1 MEKTEIV
8 RQAWEVLG
16 PEIEEQGCELVE
28 VESGLQGSSLF
39 LRLFLDKE
47 GGITIDDCAS
57 MSRYVSALLDKDDFI
72 GRQYNLEVSSPGIER
87 PVRKVADFVRFAGE
101 RIKIHTV
108 SPIEGRRKF
117 TGELVGCEDGLV
129 SVDVGSETVNVHIE
143 NVKRARLD
151 R

>member
-101 RIKIHTV
+101 RIKVHTV

-117 TGELVGCEDGLV
+117 TGELLGCEDGLV

>member
-1 MEKTEIV
+1 LEKTEIV

-117 TGELVGCEDGLV
+117 TGELLGCEDGLV

>member
-117 TGELVGCEDGLV
+117 TGELLGCEDGLV